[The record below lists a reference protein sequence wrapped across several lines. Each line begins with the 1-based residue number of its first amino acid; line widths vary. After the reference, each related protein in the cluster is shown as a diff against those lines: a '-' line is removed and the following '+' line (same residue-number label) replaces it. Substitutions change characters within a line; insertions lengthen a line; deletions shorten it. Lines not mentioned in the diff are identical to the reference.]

1 MFEGLALART
11 GTVNV
16 HMNLQAPQEFCLCS
30 YSIAKDGRMTIRS
43 GWDVFIESNG
53 LNVGMTVVMA
63 FKMLPGVLHMF
74 LNILDYNE

>member
-11 GTVNV
+11 GTVNI
-16 HMNLQAPQEFCLCS
+16 HMNLRQDFCQCS

-43 GWDVFIESNG
+43 GWDVFIVNNG

-74 LNILDYNE
+74 LNILEYNE